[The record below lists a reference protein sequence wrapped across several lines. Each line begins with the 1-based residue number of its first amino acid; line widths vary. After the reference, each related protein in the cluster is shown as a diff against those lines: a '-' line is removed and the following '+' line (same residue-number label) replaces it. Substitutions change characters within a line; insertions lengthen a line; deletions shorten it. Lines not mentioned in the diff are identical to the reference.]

1 MKYDLEYYPPQD
13 QFLKNS
19 DELVPV
25 SLRRHL
31 SNLISKNKAKL
42 DDWKEL
48 VNSIAHAIVASTRP
62 KLFVSPV
69 LVNVASVLHRMYGS
83 KELIQLLHANGF
95 SASYEEVHR
104 YISSVITQEKQH
116 EYSDEA
122 FTQIV
127 YDNADH
133 NVETSDGRNTF
144 HVMAGITPKSAV
156 SESEP
161 VKRLRDPLTAEELSD
176 IGKIGV
182 KSFHKTKE
190 GGFKNIE
197 LQDIDKVIVYKAMS
211 HKLTNFPTSG
221 FAT

>member
-1 MKYDLEYYPPQD
+1 MKHDLEYYRPQD
-13 QFLKNS
+13 QFLKDS
-19 DELVPV
+19 GELVPD

-95 SASYEEVHR
+95 SASYEEVRR
-104 YISSVITQEKQH
+104 YISSVITQEQQH

-122 FTQIV
+122 FTQIA
-127 YDNADH
+127 YGNTDH
-133 NVETSDGRNTF
+133 DVETSDSRNTF
-144 HVMAGITPKSAV
+144 HVMGGIQITTPKSAV

-176 IGKIGV
+176 IGKIEL
-182 KSFHKTKE
+182 KNFHKTKE

-197 LQDIDKVIVYKAMS
+197 LQDIDKVKVHEIPEQVSK
-211 HKLTNFPTSG
+211 
-221 FAT
+221 